1 METPFDL
8 TGKTIL
14 VTGASSGIGRQTCI
28 SIANMG
34 GTIIASGRNEER
46 LKETI
51 TMLMED
57 NHKTMK
63 ADLTKI
69 SEIEELVNDLDR
81 INGVVHCAGV
91 GKLLPMKFYTKEYL
105 REFNEINYEAP
116 VLLTKTLHKKK
127 KMLNNSSIIFIAS
140 IISQVGKIG
149 QGLYAGTKGALV
161 AITRVL
167 ALESAAKNIRVN
179 CISPGLVKTPL
190 VDNLHL
196 TFKKEIQEAIKLHPL
211 GLGIPEDVA
220 NACVYLLSDG
230 SRWITGT
237 NLIIDGGYCAQ

>member
-1 METPFDL
+1 MKTPFDL

-34 GTIIASGRNEER
+34 GKIIASGRNEER

-51 TMLMED
+51 TMLPED
-57 NHKTMK
+57 KHKMFK
-63 ADLTKI
+63 ADLTKT
-69 SEIEELVNDLDR
+69 SEIEEMVNDLDK
-81 INGVVHCAGV
+81 INGVVHCAGIV
-91 GKLLPMKFYTKEYL
+91 KLLPMKFYTKEYL
-105 REFNEINYEAP
+105 REVNEINYEVP
-116 VLLTKTLHKKK
+116 VLLTKTLHKKRK
-127 KMLNNSSIIFIAS
+127 ILNNSSIIFISS
-140 IISQVGKIG
+140 IMSQVGKIG

-161 AITRVL
+161 AITKVI
-167 ALESAAKNIRVN
+167 ALELAAKNIRVN

-190 VDNLHL
+190 IDLI
-196 TFKKEIQEAIKLHPL
+196 TFKKEIEENIKLHPL
-211 GLGIPEDVA
+211 GLGDPEDVA
-220 NACVYLLSDG
+220 NACVYLLSDA

>member
-1 METPFDL
+1 MKTPFDL

-34 GTIIASGRNEER
+34 GKIVASGRNEKR

-51 TMLMED
+51 TMLPVD
-57 NHKTMK
+57 NHETVK
-63 ADLTKI
+63 ADLTKTF
-69 SEIEELVNDLDR
+69 EIEEMVNDLDK

-91 GKLLPMKFYTKEYL
+91 VKLLPMKFYTKEYL

-116 VLLTKTLHKKK
+116 VLLTKTLHKKRK
-127 KMLNNSSIIFIAS
+127 ILNNSSIIFISS
-140 IISQVGKIG
+140 IMSQVGKIG

-161 AITRVL
+161 AITKVF
-167 ALESAAKNIRVN
+167 ALELAAKNIRVN

-190 VDNLHL
+190 IDDLT
-196 TFKKEIQEAIKLHPL
+196 TFKKEIEENIKLHPL
-211 GLGIPEDVA
+211 GLGTPEDVA
-220 NACVYLLSDG
+220 NACVYLLSDA
-230 SRWITGT
+230 SKWITGT

>member
-1 METPFDL
+1 MNTPFDL

-34 GTIIASGRNEER
+34 GKIIASGRNEER

-51 TMLMED
+51 TMLPED
-57 NHKTMK
+57 NHKMFK
-63 ADLTKI
+63 ADLTKT
-69 SEIEELVNDLDR
+69 SEIEEMVNDLDK
-81 INGVVHCAGV
+81 ISGVVHCAGIV
-91 GKLLPMKFYTKEYL
+91 KLLPMKFYTKEYL

-116 VLLTKTLHKKK
+116 VLLTKTLHKKRK
-127 KMLNNSSIIFIAS
+127 ILNNSSIIFISS
-140 IISQVGKIG
+140 IISQIGKIG

-161 AITRVL
+161 AITKVL
-167 ALESAAKNIRVN
+167 ALELAAKNIRVN

-190 VDNLHL
+190 LDDL
-196 TFKKEIQEAIKLHPL
+196 TSRKEIEKNIKMHPL
-211 GLGIPEDVA
+211 GLGTPEDVA
-220 NACVYLLSDG
+220 NACVYLLSDA

>member
-1 METPFDL
+1 MKTPFDL

-34 GTIIASGRNEER
+34 GKIIASGRNEKR

-51 TMLMED
+51 TMLSKD
-57 NHKTMK
+57 NPKMFK
-63 ADLTKI
+63 ADLTKT
-69 SEIEELVNDLDR
+69 SEIEEMVNDLDK
-81 INGVVHCAGV
+81 INGVVHCAGIV
-91 GKLLPMKFYTKEYL
+91 KLLPMKFYTKEYL
-105 REFNEINYEAP
+105 REVNEINYEAP
-116 VLLTKTLHKKK
+116 VLLTKTLHKKRK
-127 KMLNNSSIIFIAS
+127 ILNNSSIIFISS
-140 IISQVGKIG
+140 IMSQVGKIG

-161 AITRVL
+161 AITKVL
-167 ALESAAKNIRVN
+167 AIELAAKNIRVN

-190 VDNLHL
+190 IDDLT
-196 TFKKEIQEAIKLHPL
+196 TFKKEIEENIKLHPL
-211 GLGIPEDVA
+211 GLGTPEDVA
-220 NACVYLLSDG
+220 NACVYLLSDA

>member
-1 METPFDL
+1 MKTPFDL

-34 GTIIASGRNEER
+34 GKIIASGRNEER

-51 TMLMED
+51 TMLPED
-57 NHKTMK
+57 NHKTFK
-63 ADLTKI
+63 ADLTKT
-69 SEIEELVNDLDR
+69 SEIEKMVNNLDK

-91 GKLLPMKFYTKEYL
+91 VKPLPMKFYTKEYL

-116 VLLTKTLHKKK
+116 VLLTKTLHKKRK
-127 KMLNNSSIIFIAS
+127 ILNNSSIIFISS
-140 IISQVGKIG
+140 IMSQVGIIG

-161 AITRVL
+161 AITKVI
-167 ALESAAKNIRVN
+167 ALELAAKNIRVN

-190 VDNLHL
+190 IDDL
-196 TFKKEIQEAIKLHPL
+196 TSEKEIEKRIKLYPL
-211 GLGIPEDVA
+211 GIGTPEDVA
-220 NACVYLLSDG
+220 NACVYLLSDA

>member
-1 METPFDL
+1 MKTPFDL

-34 GTIIASGRNEER
+34 GKIIASGRNEER

-51 TMLMED
+51 TMLPED
-57 NHKTMK
+57 NHKMFK
-63 ADLTKI
+63 ADLTKT
-69 SEIEELVNDLDR
+69 SEIEEMVNDLDK

-91 GKLLPMKFYTKEYL
+91 LKLLPMKFYTKEYL

-116 VLLTKTLHKKK
+116 VLLTKTLHQKRKI
-127 KMLNNSSIIFIAS
+127 LNNSSIIFISS
-140 IISQVGKIG
+140 IMSQAGIIG
-149 QGLYAGTKGALV
+149 NGLYSGTKGALV
-161 AITRVL
+161 AITKVI
-167 ALESAAKNIRVN
+167 ALELAAKNIRVN

-190 VDNLHL
+190 IDDL
-196 TFKKEIQEAIKLHPL
+196 TSEKEIEKRIKLYPL
-211 GLGIPEDVA
+211 GIGTPEDVA
-220 NACVYLLSDG
+220 NACVYLLSDA

>member
-1 METPFDL
+1 MKTPFDL

-34 GTIIASGRNEER
+34 GKIIASGRNEER

-51 TMLMED
+51 TMLLEN
-57 NHKTMK
+57 NHKLFK
-63 ADLTKI
+63 ADLTKT
-69 SEIEELVNDLDR
+69 SEIEELVNKLDE
-81 INGVVHCAGV
+81 INGVVHCAGIV
-91 GKLLPMKFYTKEYL
+91 KLLPMKFYTKEYL

-116 VLLTKTLHKKK
+116 VLLTKTLHKKRK
-127 KMLNNSSIIFIAS
+127 ILNNSSIIFISS
-140 IISQVGKIG
+140 IMSQVGKIG

-161 AITRVL
+161 AITKVI
-167 ALESAAKNIRVN
+167 ALELAAKNIRVN

-190 VDNLHL
+190 IDDLT
-196 TFKKEIQEAIKLHPL
+196 TFKKEIEENIKLHPL
-211 GLGIPEDVA
+211 GLGAPEDVA
-220 NACVYLLSDG
+220 NACVYLLSDASG
-230 SRWITGT
+230 WITGT